1 VIWHYGGFIAM
12 ELIRVAKQTINNCLL
27 VWGRVFGL
35 PFLESIKKYMEK
47 SLKMREYLLLIPF
60 D

>member
-1 VIWHYGGFIAM
+1 M